1 MTPVTDFIL
10 LACLLALSAFFSA
23 AESALFSL
31 SRLRL
36 ALLAR
41 ESTPKARAIVA
52 TMREPNAA
60 LVTILVGNN
69 FANLGGSAFATVVAL
84 RLFGENG
91 VAIAVPVMTLLIL
104 FVTEAG
110 PKTIAIRHPEAV
122 SRAVIGPLRLF
133 EVLFAPFRFALT
145 RFLAFLMRLISRRA
159 EESVP
164 LGRTGSA
171 AALFK
176 AAVDFGHDEGII
188 APFEKE
194 IFDNVTEVH
203 DLIVREIM
211 TPRTEIIALPASTPV
226 EEARRFATAKRVSRI
241 PLYSGR
247 FENLIGLLHVSDLL
261 GGPQAPGGVRA
272 LAKPLYYVPE
282 TKPVVELLLEFKARG
297 VHFAVAVE
305 ESGGIAG
312 IATLEDILEEI
323 VGDIRDERHLANS
336 RFVRRSDRSIVVSAR
351 IDIDTFQ
358 ETFGVELDYQDADTL
373 GGYVLAKIG
382 RIPQAGEVLFL
393 GDLMVY
399 VRRAEPNRI
408 IELEVTKLAPA
419 AGGAP

>member
-1 MTPVTDFIL
+1 VTDALL
-10 LACLLALSAFFSA
+10 LAFLLALSAFFSA

-41 ESTPKARAIVA
+41 ETSARARAIVA

-60 LVTILVGNN
+60 LVTILLGNN
-69 FANLGGSAFATVVAL
+69 FANSGASAFATVVAL
-84 RLFGENG
+84 RLFGESG
-91 VAIAVPVMTLLIL
+91 LAVAVPVMTILIL

-122 SRAVIGPLRLF
+122 SRLVIAPLRVIGAILAPLR
-133 EVLFAPFRFALT
+133 ALLT
-145 RFLAFLMRLISRRA
+145 GLVGVMLRGIAARGDEAL
-159 EESVP
+159 P

-171 AALFK
+171 AALMK

-203 DLIVREIM
+203 DLVVREVM
-211 TPRTEIIALPASTPV
+211 TPRTEIIALSAATSIA
-226 EEARRFATAKRVSRI
+226 EARRFAKEKRVSRI
-241 PLYSGR
+241 PLYAGR
-247 FENLIGLLHVSDLL
+247 FENLIGLLHASDLL
-261 GGPQAPGGVRA
+261 GAGHAASSLRS
-272 LAKPLYYVPE
+272 LARPLYYVPE
-282 TKPVVELLLEFKARG
+282 SKPVVELLLEFKNRG

-323 VGDIRDERHLANS
+323 VGEIRDERHVVNS
-336 RFVRRSDRSIVVSAR
+336 RYVKRSELTIIVSAR
-351 IDIDTFQ
+351 ID
-358 ETFGVELDYQDADTL
+358 LDAFNEAFDVALESEDAATL
-373 GGYVLAKIG
+373 GGYVLARIG
-382 RIPQAGEVLFL
+382 RIPRAGEVVFID
-393 GDLMVY
+393 DLTFY

-408 IELEVTKLAPA
+408 IELEVTKLAGA
-419 AGGAP
+419 ARRRE

>member
-1 MTPVTDFIL
+1 MTDALV
-10 LACLLALSAFFSA
+10 LATLLALSAFFSA

-41 ESTPKARAIVA
+41 ETGARARAIVA

-60 LVTILVGNN
+60 LVTILLGNN
-69 FANLGGSAFATVVAL
+69 FANSGASAFATAVAL
-84 RLFGENG
+84 RLFGESG
-91 VAIAVPVMTLLIL
+91 LAVAVPVMTILIL

-122 SRAVIGPLRLF
+122 SRIVIGPLRVIGAILAPLRA
-133 EVLFAPFRFALT
+133 VLTALVGVML
-145 RFLAFLMRLISRRA
+145 RGVSARA
-159 EESVP
+159 EESLP

-171 AALFK
+171 AALMK

-203 DLIVREIM
+203 DLIVREVM
-211 TPRTEIIALPASTPV
+211 TPRTEIIALSAAASI
-226 EEARRFATAKRVSRI
+226 EEARRFAKEKRVSRI
-241 PLYSGR
+241 PLYAGR
-247 FENLIGLLHVSDLL
+247 FENLIGLLHASDLL
-261 GGPQAPGGVRA
+261 DATQGGSSVRA
-272 LAKPLYYVPE
+272 LARPLYYVPE
-282 TKPVVELLLEFKARG
+282 SKPVVELLLEFKERG

-323 VGDIRDERHLANS
+323 VGEIRDERHVVNS
-336 RFVRRSDRSIVVSAR
+336 RYVKRSDLTIIVSAR
-351 IDIDTFQ
+351 IDLDAFN
-358 ETFGVELDYQDADTL
+358 EAFGVALESEDAATL
-373 GGYVLAKIG
+373 GGYVLARAG
-382 RIPQAGEVLFL
+382 RIPRAGEVLFI
-393 GDLMVY
+393 GDLTFY

-408 IELEVTKLAPA
+408 VELEVTKLAATPGSRA
-419 AGGAP
+419 

>member
-1 MTPVTDFIL
+1 
-10 LACLLALSAFFSA
+10 LLALSAFFSA

-41 ESTPKARAIVA
+41 EATAQARAIVA

-69 FANLGGSAFATVVAL
+69 FANLGGSAFATAVAL

-110 PKTIAIRHPEAV
+110 PKTIAIRHPETV
-122 SRAVIGPLRLF
+122 SRAIIGPLRFF

-145 RFLAFLMRLISRRA
+145 WFLAVVMRFISRRA
-159 EESVP
+159 GAVEESVA

-176 AAVDFGHDEGII
+176 AAVDFGHEEGII

-211 TPRTEIIALPASTPV
+211 TPRTEIIALPASTRV
-226 EEARRFATAKRVSRI
+226 DEARRFATAKRVSRI

-261 GGPQAPGGVRA
+261 GAADATSVRS

-312 IATLEDILEEI
+312 VATLEDILEEI

-336 RFVRRSDRSIVVSAR
+336 RFVRRSDASIVVSAR

-358 ETFGVELDYQDADTL
+358 EVFGVELDYQDADTL

-408 IELEVTKLAPA
+408 VELEVTRLAPSAGA
-419 AGGAP
+419 AP